1 FTTDGRL
8 LQSLFHFEGF
18 DTCGQNGD
26 NPADDVV
33 LKREEIAEIAVK
45 SFGPERYSISSMNEA
60 RGDADALVRPAD
72 AAANQILG
80 IEPARPALA
89 RLGVLPH
96 RRLGDDRKV
105 GETGK
110 LSTQIFCKPSGEV
123 KVVRIATGL
132 FERQD
137 GDRGLWP
144 ASRDGRRRRFGRRG

>member
-1 FTTDGRL
+1 MQG
-8 LQSLFHFEGF
+8 LFHLEGF
-18 DTCGQNGD
+18 DTCSQHAD

-33 LKREEIAEIAVK
+33 LKREEIAELPVK

-89 RLGVLPH
+89 RLGMLPH
-96 RRLGDDRKV
+96 RCLGDDRKV

-110 LSTQIFCKPSGEV
+110 LGCQIFRKSSGEV
-123 KVVRIATGL
+123 KALRIAAGL
-132 FERQD
+132 FERQN
-137 GDRGLWP
+137 GDRGLGP
-144 ASRDGRRRRFGRRG
+144 ANGNG